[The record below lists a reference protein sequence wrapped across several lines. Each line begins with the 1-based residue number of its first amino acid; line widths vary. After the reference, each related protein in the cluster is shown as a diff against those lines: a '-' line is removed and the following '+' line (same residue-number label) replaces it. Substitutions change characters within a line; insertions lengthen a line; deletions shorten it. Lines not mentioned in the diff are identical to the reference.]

1 MNTEELKNVAAV
13 SGVQAK
19 LPLVLDE
26 QGDFLLDKPYKYT
39 LVRLNDGL
47 TKRGDSIGYV
57 EWNEDR
63 TFKELHDT
71 IQVGR
76 SVMLH
81 PGKVYAWLTTTVTE
95 VLEQREDYVK
105 FETEN
110 SLYELK
116 ILESYE

>member
-19 LPLVLDE
+19 LPLILDE

-76 SVMLH
+76 SVMLN
-81 PGKVYAWLTTTVTE
+81 PGKVYAWLTTTVTQIF
-95 VLEQREDYVK
+95 EQREDYVK

-116 ILESYE
+116 II